1 MGDRSSGG
9 SGGQCGSAG
18 VGEEI
23 QYLYGTSGIADF
35 FTEPVPVGSLLGEE
49 ACMLEAEGLQ
59 IEC

>member
-1 MGDRSSGG
+1 MGDGSSGG
-9 SGGQCGSAG
+9 SGSQGSATG

-23 QYLYGTSGIADF
+23 QYLDGASGIADF
-35 FTEPVPVGSLLGEE
+35 LAEPVPVGSLLREE